1 MRHCLALSLMFRKL
15 SRRGAIVNSTKP
27 CKRSLSDEYMLYK
40 LHSTSFV
47 RRILTIMLCLWIL
60 IPVRL
65 TIWWAVTSHN
75 RIKLDMI
82 LNSSVSTNLFLERS
96 EYLELHY
103 FLRNFL
109 CTYFFSPRYMLNI
122 PQVANIVHSVSQI
135 ISLLEGRM
143 EV

>member
-27 CKRSLSDEYMLYK
+27 CKKSLADEYMLYM
-40 LHSTSFV
+40 LYSTSFV

-65 TIWWAVTSHN
+65 TIWWAVISHN
-75 RIKLDMI
+75 RIKLDKI

-96 EYLELHY
+96 EYLKLHY
-103 FLRNFL
+103 LLRNIS
-109 CTYFFSPRYMLNI
+109 CTNFFSPRHTLNI

-143 EV
+143 EA